1 MEKEAALIPGL
12 TGEESEYC
20 CGLAEL
26 GVRLSL
32 RLAGQDAGIVLAP
45 SGLEHDIAKFVS
57 LCSSGRGFGDSP
69 GADLVMEVMSSR
81 V

>member
-1 MEKEAALIPGL
+1 MIPGL

-26 GVRLSL
+26 GVTLSL
-32 RLAGQDAGIVLAP
+32 GLAGQDAGIVLAL
-45 SGLEHDIAKFVS
+45 SGLGHGIAKCLS
-57 LCSSGRGFGDSP
+57 LCSNGRGFGDSP
-69 GADLVMEVMSSR
+69 GANLVMEAMSSR

>member
-1 MEKEAALIPGL
+1 MIPGL
-12 TGEESEYC
+12 TGEQSEYC

-32 RLAGQDAGIVLAP
+32 GLAGQDAEIVLAP
-45 SGLEHDIAKFVS
+45 NGLEHDSTKFLS
-57 LCSSGRGFGDSP
+57 LCSNGCGFGDSP
-69 GADLVMEVMSSR
+69 GANLVMEAMSSR